1 MKIKLSFIALFYLL
15 LVKSVFA
22 QVPFSIQIKQS
33 ASITNAPALHSG
45 VFVSYNNKWIFIGGR
60 KNGLHGFQPP
70 FAFPASS
77 VNDKIYVVD
86 PVTDQSWSV
95 STSTLPK
102 NISEPVASSNMQF
115 YLSDTTLYMIGGY
128 GWKDSIADFVTF
140 PTLTAV
146 NVKGLMNAV
155 IQGNPIGS
163 YFRQIRDERLAICG
177 THVQKIDSTYY
188 LVFGHRFDGRYD
200 RSSTTGF
207 HVQKYSN
214 DIRKFNIADNG
225 TNLSIINY
233 SADHDTIN
241 FHRRDLNVIP
251 QRYFNGEKGL
261 TAFSG
266 VFQYDVNL
274 PYLTCINIS
283 KTGSV
288 VDQSFNQNLS
298 QYHSAV
304 AAIYDS
310 VPGKQYNVFF
320 GGISLYY
327 IDTISNTQVKD
338 TAVPFVNTIS
348 IVVRDK
354 NNAYAEYN
362 SNTTMPAL
370 LGTNAY
376 FFPASGTPLI
386 FDEIIDYKK
395 LSDNHLIGY
404 ITGGIDTPDP
414 NISLSDPSLS
424 SANSLVY
431 EVWLNKSSTG
441 IRTVNVTDNS
451 ILDIAAF
458 PSPAAENITLQFI
471 SGKQQSVKID
481 LFNVH
486 GQLVQPVFAGPLNKE
501 RVRFAIDTKELS
513 PGNYFIVVRN
523 SSFRRTVKVTKR

>member
-1 MKIKLSFIALFYLL
+1 MKIVPGTIFLFYLIL
-15 LVKSVFA
+15 TNVFA

-33 ASITNAPALHSG
+33 LSITNAPALHSG
-45 VFVSYNNKWIFIGGR
+45 VFISYNNKWIFIGGR

-86 PVTDQSWSV
+86 PLTDQSWSV

-102 NISEPVASSNMQF
+102 NISEPINSSNMQF

-128 GWKDSIADFVTF
+128 GWKDSIADFITF

-146 NVKGLMNAV
+146 NIKGLMNAV
-155 IQGNPIGS
+155 IQGNPIGG
-163 YFRQIRDERLAICG
+163 YFRQVKDERLAICG

-207 HVQKYSN
+207 HVQRYSN
-214 DIRKFNIADNG
+214 EIRKFNIADNG
-225 TNLSIINY
+225 TNLSITNY
-233 SADHDTIN
+233 SADHDSVN
-241 FHRRDLNVIP
+241 FHRRDLNIIP
-251 QRYFNGEKGL
+251 QRYFSGEKGL

-283 KTGSV
+283 KNGNT

-298 QYHSAV
+298 QYHSAYT
-304 AAIYDS
+304 AIYDS
-310 VPGKQYNVFF
+310 VPGKQYNIFF

-327 IDTISNTQVKD
+327 IDTLSNAQVKD
-338 TAVPFVNTIS
+338 TTVPFVNTVS

-354 NNAYAEYN
+354 NNTYTEYN

-376 FFPASGTPLI
+376 FFPAPGIQMISN
-386 FDEIIDYKK
+386 EIIDYTN
-395 LSDNHLIGY
+395 LSGNRLIGY

-431 EVWLNKSSTG
+431 EVWLNKASTG
-441 IRTVNVTDNS
+441 VRTVNVTDNS
-451 ILDIAAF
+451 ILDLAAF
-458 PSPAAENITLQFI
+458 PSPVTDNVTLQFI

-481 LFNVH
+481 LFSMQ
-486 GQLVQPVFAGPLNKE
+486 GQLVQPVFAGPVNKE
-501 RVRFAIDTKELS
+501 KVHFTIDTKGLS
-513 PGNYFIVVRN
+513 PGNYFFIVRN
-523 SSFRRTVKVTKR
+523 SSFRRTVKVTKK

>member
-1 MKIKLSFIALFYLL
+1 MKIKFLFAALFCI
-15 LVKSVFA
+15 LVPKGVFA

-33 ASITNAPALHSG
+33 LSVTNAPALHSG
-45 VFVSYNNKWIFIGGR
+45 VFVTYNNKWIFIGGR

-77 VNDKIYVVD
+77 VNDRIYVVD
-86 PVTDQSWSV
+86 PVTDQSWNA
-95 STSTLPK
+95 STSALPE
-102 NISEPVASSNMQF
+102 NISEPINSSNMQF
-115 YLSDTTLYMIGGY
+115 YLTDTTLYMIGGY

-146 NVKGLMNAV
+146 NIKGLMNAV
-155 IQGNPIGS
+155 IQGNSIGG
-163 YFRQIRDERLAICG
+163 YFRQMNDQRLAVCG

-207 HVQKYSN
+207 HIQKYTN
-214 DIRKFNIADNG
+214 EIRKFRIADNG
-225 TNLSIINY
+225 TNLSITHY
-233 SADHDTIN
+233 SADYDTIN
-241 FHRRDLNVIP
+241 FHRRDLNIIP

-266 VFQYDVNL
+266 VFQYNVNL
-274 PYLTCINIS
+274 PYHTCINIS
-283 KTGSV
+283 KSGNA

-310 VPGKQYNVFF
+310 VPGKQYNIFF

-338 TAVPFVNTIS
+338 TAVPFVNTVS

-354 NNAYAEYN
+354 NNSYAEYN
-362 SNTTMPAL
+362 SNTTMPDL

-376 FFPASGTPLI
+376 FFPAPGTPMI
-386 FDEIIDYKK
+386 ADEIIDYTN
-395 LSDNHLIGY
+395 LSGNQLIGY

-424 SANSLVY
+424 SASSLVY
-431 EVWLNKSSTG
+431 EVWLNKFSTG
-441 IRTVNVTDNS
+441 IRNVNVTDNS
-451 ILDIAAF
+451 ILDLAAF
-458 PSPAAENITLQFI
+458 PSPAADNLTLQFI

-481 LFNVH
+481 LFNIQ
-486 GQLVQPVFAGPLNKE
+486 GQLIQPVFAGPVNKE
-501 RVRFAIDTKELS
+501 KIRLSISTKDIS
-513 PGNYFIVVRN
+513 PGYYFIVIRN
-523 SSFRRTVKVTKR
+523 SSFRRTIKVTKK